1 MLDRNYCLGAVW
13 TPEVVGETL
22 IDAGWLAIITEGRV
36 GPAQVRSLMPVVQMS
51 GPERMAA
58 GWDFAVGIDDEE
70 IARRRRRSL
79 SPARVSFLLRAMEW
93 PKNYLADE
101 PGAARLLQLWV
112 ACKTSRKRYSGEL
125 KRRGLARA
133 TAYRK
138 RDRALSLISV
148 GLDRDGVTMVEA

>member
-1 MLDRNYCLGAVW
+1 VW
-13 TPEVVGETL
+13 TPDLVGETL

-36 GPAQVRSLMPVVQMS
+36 GPVQVRSLMPAMAMT

-58 GWDFAVGIDDEE
+58 GWDFALASDDEE

-93 PKNYLADE
+93 PKNYLAGE

-112 ACKTSRKRYSGEL
+112 ACKTSRRRYSGEL

-138 RDRALSLISV
+138 RDKALSLISIS
-148 GLDRDGVTMVEA
+148 LDRDRIRLVEG